1 MIDAQDIVELAGELS
16 LDPSVVEKDYALG
29 WLLAGISQHPELGP
43 SWVFKGDTITT
54 RSSHPGTPPAEPE
67 GALTRAS
74 DRRAEKQLGGT
85 C

>member
-1 MIDAQDIVELAGELS
+1 MIDAQHIVELAGELS

-29 WLLAGISQHPELGP
+29 KLLAGISQHPEIGP
-43 SWVFKGDTITT
+43 SWVFKGHHHDQVF
-54 RSSHPGTPPAEPE
+54 PPSYAAGLSFE